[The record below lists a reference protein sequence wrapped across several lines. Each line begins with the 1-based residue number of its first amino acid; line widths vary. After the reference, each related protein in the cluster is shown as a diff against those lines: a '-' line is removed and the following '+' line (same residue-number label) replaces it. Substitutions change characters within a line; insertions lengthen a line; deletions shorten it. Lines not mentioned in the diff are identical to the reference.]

1 MPLYLYENKE
11 TGEVL
16 EVLQGMNDTHEY
28 NGEDESEKG
37 LWRRI
42 YVNPNMSS
50 GTKLD
55 PFSKSSFR
63 ASTVGKNDTYGQL
76 FERSAEASE
85 MRAQQAGGIDPVK
98 QKTYDDYSKMTNG
111 KKHPQQMKEQTAKS
125 IEKAAKKGINIEY

>member
-28 NGEDESEKG
+28 NGEDELEKG
-37 LWRRI
+37 LWRRV
-42 YVNPNMSS
+42 YVNPNMSTD
-50 GTKLD
+50 TKMD
-55 PFSKSSFR
+55 PFSSSSFR
-63 ASTVGKNDTYGQL
+63 ASTLGKNDTYGQL

-98 QKTYDDYSKMTNG
+98 QKSYDDYSKMTNG
-111 KKHPQQMKEQTAKS
+111 KTHPNEQKEKFNKAV
-125 IEKAAKKGINIEY
+125 EKANKAGLNVEL

>member
-28 NGEDESEKG
+28 NGENESEKG
-37 LWRRI
+37 LWRRV
-42 YVNPNMSS
+42 YVNPNMSTD
-50 GTKLD
+50 TKLD
-55 PFSKSSFR
+55 PFSESSFR

-98 QKTYDDYSKMTNG
+98 KKTYEDYSKMTNG
-111 KKHPQQMKEQTAKS
+111 KAHPHQMKEKMNEA
-125 IEKAAKKGINIEY
+125 IEKASKKGINIEI

>member
-42 YVNPNMSS
+42 YVNPNMSTD
-50 GTKLD
+50 TKLD
-55 PFSKSSFR
+55 PFSESSFR

-85 MRAQQAGGIDPVK
+85 MRAQQAGGVDPVK
-98 QKTYDDYSKMTNG
+98 QKSYDDYSKMTNG
-111 KKHPQQMKEQTAKS
+111 KSHPHQMKENMNKAIK
-125 IEKAAKKGINIEY
+125 KAAKKGINIEI